1 MNPFV
6 CDARLLTDSLDI
18 GHFPLCQV
26 LLKNHADYAWCVL
39 VPRVDNV
46 QELYQLSKSKQIQLM
61 EEISVLSKIVKDV
74 FQPNKLNVA
83 SLGNMVSQL
92 HIHVVGRYFDDPL
105 WPQAI
110 WQDAQQM
117 VPILPARLHDLTQQ
131 LKTCVQLA
139 FSPV

>member
-1 MNPFV
+1 M
-6 CDARLLTDSLDI
+6 
-18 GHFPLCQV
+18 
-26 LLKNHADYAWCVL
+26 L
-39 VPRVDNV
+39 VPRVDYI

-61 EEISVLSKIVKDV
+61 EEISALSEIIQDV
-74 FQPNKLNVA
+74 FRPNKLNVA

-92 HIHVVGRYFDDPL
+92 HIHVVGRYCEDPL

-110 WQDAQQM
+110 WQNAQQV